1 MDDVVAET
9 IPQEVID
16 KAVDAVSVKL
26 DEKETRDVI
35 KTQSWKWWFAAACSE
50 KRSRRNRRPEAKRI
64 HT

>member
-9 IPQEVID
+9 IPQKVID

-35 KTQSWKWWFAAACSE
+35 KTQS
-50 KRSRRNRRPEAKRI
+50 
-64 HT
+64 